1 MEFLAEST
9 MPDWLAPLHRASVEN
24 VLLLVLLQL
33 AVIIIAARVFAILFR
48 KMGQPSVVGEIFAG
62 LALGPSLLGRFCPG
76 ISQALFHPNIEGVDS
91 FLADETLRWVFVIFS
106 QIGLI
111 LFLFLI
117 GLEFDFSHLRHSGR
131 SAMAIS
137 VCGVVLPFGLG
148 LILAPLILPHL
159 EVHAVTG
166 LPVPA
171 TGFALFLGTA
181 LSITAMPVLGRILL
195 ELGITRTRLATITIS
210 AAAIGDATGWI
221 LLFSVA
227 AVVRG
232 EFTLSSVGLMAVE
245 TIAFALGMVYV
256 VRPLV
261 LRWARSAMR
270 RGDGEIKI
278 NDLAI
283 LLILLMAA
291 AVATNLIG
299 IFAIFGAFFFGAI
312 LSSDSEFRQA
322 INRRLRDFVTVFFLP
337 IFFAYTGLR
346 TNIGLL
352 DSGLMWL
359 FFGVLLAAAMIGKFG
374 GCALAARWSGF
385 SWRESAC
392 IGTMMNA
399 RGLMELVVVNL
410 GYEMKVIPGSVF
422 CMLVLMA
429 LITTVMTTPA
439 LGRLM
444 WGTELEAP
452 ILASGLVR
460 KRAAAA
466 RAADDRSETSLR
478 T

>member
-1 MEFLAEST
+1 
-9 MPDWLAPLHRASVEN
+9 
-24 VLLLVLLQL
+24 
-33 AVIIIAARVFAILFR
+33 
-48 KMGQPSVVGEIFAG
+48 
-62 LALGPSLLGRFCPG
+62 
-76 ISQALFHPNIEGVDS
+76 
-91 FLADETLRWVFVIFS
+91 
-106 QIGLI
+106 
-111 LFLFLI
+111 
-117 GLEFDFSHLRHSGR
+117 
-131 SAMAIS
+131 MAIS

-159 EVHAVTG
+159 EVHAITG

-195 ELGITRTRLATITIS
+195 ELGITRTRLAAITIS
-210 AAAIGDATGWI
+210 AAAFGDATGWI

-232 EFTLSSVGLMAVE
+232 EFTLSAVGLMAAE
-245 TIAFALGMVYV
+245 TIAFALTMVYV

-261 LRWARSAMR
+261 IRWARSALR

-460 KRAAAA
+460 KRAAAV
-466 RAADDRSETSLR
+466 RAADDGPRKSLR
-478 T
+478 A